1 MSATASQLRL
11 SGWRGLVLFATIGGA
26 GAAFLSIRFGFATT
40 THLVD
45 SFPSGLYLGLNV
57 FCGIALAAGALT
69 IASMASVMGG
79 PEWRAV
85 GRACLLAGALSYVV
99 AILGKVANDAAP
111 RWQVWFQAWKARSLL
126 SGAGWTIIVLAL
138 LLFVEFL
145 PQYSVRIARARWFAV
160 LNRFDLPL
168 LIVATVLAAVH
179 QFGLSSLIRLS
190 ETKFS
195 PLWTGPSL
203 PSLFYL
209 SSVVFGLAILLFAS
223 WRSLLAFRKTL
234 PARLQPILARL
245 LTAAVF
251 IYLCLRIL
259 DLVKRGLFWSMFTGS
274 REGLLMVLE
283 VALLLCGM
291 LWIRGSGTQ
300 PRELFV
306 GSALIIL
313 GVIANR
319 LNTAITALETGMRQN
334 HLPHWSEF
342 LIAYSLIAAGVVGF
356 ALAVEHLAVFVD
368 LEA

>member
-1 MSATASQLRL
+1 MSATASQLQL

-26 GAAFLSIRFGFATT
+26 GAAFLGVRFGFATT

-69 IASMASVMGG
+69 IASLASVIGG
-79 PEWRAV
+79 REWRAV
-85 GRACLLAGALSYVV
+85 GRACLLAGAVGYLV
-99 AILGKVANDAAP
+99 AILGMVANDAATH
-111 RWQVWFQAWKARSLL
+111 WQVWFQAWSASSML

-138 LLFVEFL
+138 LLFLEFL
-145 PQYSVRIARARWFAV
+145 PQHSLRTARSKWFAV
-160 LNRFDLPL
+160 LSRLDLPL
-168 LIVATVLAAVH
+168 LILITILAAVH
-179 QFGLSSLIRLS
+179 QFGLSRRIQLS
-190 ETKFS
+190 GTRFS
-195 PLWTGPSL
+195 PLWAGPSL

-223 WRSLLAFRKTL
+223 WRSLLAYRKTL
-234 PARLQPILARL
+234 PVRLQPILARL
-245 LTAAVF
+245 LTTAVF
-251 IYLCLRIL
+251 IYLGLRLL
-259 DLVKRGLFWSMFTGS
+259 DLVKRGLFWSVFNGS
-274 REGLLMVLE
+274 REGLLMGLE

-291 LWIRGSGTQ
+291 VWIHASATQ

-319 LNTAITALETGMRQN
+319 LNTAITALEGGMRQN
-334 HLPHWSEF
+334 YLPHWNEF
-342 LIAYSLIAAGVVGF
+342 LLAFSVIAAGVAGF
-356 ALAVEHLAVFVD
+356 ALGVKHLALFAD